1 MAINNFIPEIWSNEL
16 LVNLRKSLVAG
27 QAGVINRDYE
37 GTIRNVGDTVHINSI
52 GEVTI
57 DDYVKNTDMD
67 GPETLTDATRALEI
81 TEAKYF
87 NFQVDDIDRVQQTP
101 KVMAGAMAEAAY
113 GLADVADQF
122 ILGLYEDADAG
133 NVMSETS
140 PAADDAYEVLVDL
153 GTLLSE
159 SNIPKTGRWAIVPPW
174 FHGLL
179 LKDDRFV
186 GAGTSSDVLIN
197 GLIGRAAGM
206 TILESNNCPSGGS
219 GDAGLFYIVSGHPM
233 AWSYAEQISSVEGYR
248 PQARF
253 ADAVKGLH
261 LYGAKVV
268 RPTALAVAPVNRPAS

>member
-27 QAGVINRDYE
+27 QAGVVNRDYE
-37 GTIRNVGDTVHINSI
+37 GEIRNVGDTVHINSI
-52 GEVTI
+52 GAVTI
-57 DDYVKNTDMD
+57 DDYVKNTDMA

-81 TEAKYF
+81 TEAKFF
-87 NFQVDDIDRVQQTP
+87 NFQVDDIDRAQQTP

-133 NVMSETS
+133 NMMSESS
-140 PAADDAYEVLVDL
+140 PAADDAYEILVDL

-186 GAGTSSDVLIN
+186 GAGTSSGVLIN
-197 GLIGRAAGM
+197 GMIGRAAGM
-206 TILESNNCPSGGS
+206 TILESNNCPNGGS

-248 PQARF
+248 PQSRF

>member
-27 QAGVINRDYE
+27 QAGVVNRDYE
-37 GTIRNVGDTVHINSI
+37 GEIRNVGDTVHINSI
-52 GEVTI
+52 GAVTI
-57 DDYVKNTDMD
+57 DDYVKNTDMA

-81 TEAKYF
+81 TEAKFF
-87 NFQVDDIDRVQQTP
+87 NFQVDDIDRAQQTP

-133 NVMSETS
+133 NMMSESS
-140 PAADDAYEVLVDL
+140 PAADDAYEILVDL
-153 GTLLSE
+153 GMLLSE

-186 GAGTSSDVLIN
+186 GAGTSSGVLIN
-197 GLIGRAAGM
+197 GMIGRAAGM
-206 TILESNNCPSGGS
+206 TILESNNCPNGGS

-248 PQARF
+248 PQSRF